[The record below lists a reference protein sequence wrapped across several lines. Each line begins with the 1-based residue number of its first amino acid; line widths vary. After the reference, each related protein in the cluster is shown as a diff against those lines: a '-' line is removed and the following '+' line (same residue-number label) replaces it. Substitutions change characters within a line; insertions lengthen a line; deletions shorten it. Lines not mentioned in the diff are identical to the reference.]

1 MALIRLL
8 LVAPHGEAA
17 LRLLMP
23 RFALRTGLIRR
34 ADVGG
39 ATLLKDSPRGRNR
52 GGGGHHYCG
61 TGGGG
66 CGGSG
71 S

>member
-8 LVAPHGEAA
+8 LVDLHGEVV

-23 RFALRTGLIRR
+23 RFALWTGLIRR

-39 ATLLKDSPRGRNR
+39 ATLLKDSPRGTNG

-61 TGGGG
+61 IGGGG
-66 CGGSG
+66 SG
-71 S
+71 N